1 MTIFDWI
8 LITGL
13 SLAMLTFLFSL
24 LFFLLSWQ
32 AGSKLKKIQRRR
44 IKNKRKRK
52 MLMIEKRN
60 LQKRKKSRRNNAI
73 FCVIFCLM
81 FGSGVGYLYYYQS
94 TNLMA
99 KDADSIAQGY
109 YLLKDMENELTKAGS
124 KEGSKEKAENN
135 LRVLSGKIASYGAKE
150 ASSVN
155 TEEGQLVLNRYYR
168 AMKEFGTNTVSN
180 YISIYGNQKMVDEFK
195 EDIKNVQKYQKKVF
209 AFYKVNEEA
218 FKKK

>member
-1 MTIFDWI
+1 
-8 LITGL
+8 
-13 SLAMLTFLFSL
+13 MLMLEKRKL
-24 LFFLLSWQ
+24 
-32 AGSKLKKIQRRR
+32 LKK
-44 IKNKRKRK
+44 
-52 MLMIEKRN
+52 
-60 LQKRKKSRRNNAI
+60 KKKRRNNAI
-73 FCVIFCLM
+73 VCFLACIIF
-81 FGSGVGYLYYYQS
+81 GGGVGYLYYYQS

-109 YLLKDMENELTKAGS
+109 YLLKDMTNELNRAGS
-124 KEGSKEKAENN
+124 EEGSKEKAENN
-135 LRVLSGKIASYGAKE
+135 LRVLSGKIASYGAKQ

-180 YISIYGNQKMVDEFK
+180 YISIYGNQEMVDEFI